1 MFWSS
6 ASRQLI
12 TAAVKKN
19 GLFLAKLGPNFHLWF
34 PLLTHGT
41 LLVDYSASEGQILR

>member
-12 TAAVKKN
+12 IGAVKKTD
-19 GLFLAKLGPNFHLWF
+19 FFSAKLGPNFHLWF

-41 LLVDYSASEGQILR
+41 PLVDFSAIEGQILR